1 MRALSSAGF
10 KDVVQFLL
18 ENKAGVDAQD
28 KSARTPVKV
37 AHDFKRRDITELLI
51 QHGSKR
57 PADLS
62 TEMFKMAMKKY
73 PSLASTVRFLRSC
86 AHPALRLLPPPPSI
100 CAAMTWRAPC
110 RPSRKRNEPASKL
123 RTSTCA

>member
-73 PSLASTVRFLRSC
+73 PSLATLVTVLALVCSPSSSTPS
-86 AHPALRLLPPPPSI
+86 PPPP
-100 CAAMTWRAPC
+100 CVQP
-110 RPSRKRNEPASKL
+110 
-123 RTSTCA
+123 